1 MLVSWPPPCLRH
13 MPEASCVLCQRL
25 AVPRFNVSGHW
36 VVRCEPCDLEWV
48 HPTPSANAIA
58 SVYASGYFHGSG
70 AGYSS
75 YFESER
81 ASNQRK
87 ADHRLLLLQ
96 KLGARPRQRLL
107 DIGAADGTFVAS
119 AMAAGFDA
127 YGVEVSDDAHD
138 AAAAELRPRL
148 LRNLEQA
155 SVLRPFDVVTSWDV
169 LEHLPDVDG
178 TVRQLSQLL
187 QTGGLMGVVVPVIDN
202 WNARNDPL
210 SWDQYKPP
218 EHLTYFSSRSL
229 CTLLETRVG
238 PVVHEE
244 PAWTRYA
251 RRFGVGSES
260 NSRWRALLAWLE
272 DRAFRSA
279 ASLGTVNRL
288 NFLDS
293 LLVVARAGELRRQ

>member
-1 MLVSWPPPCLRH
+1 MGPPY
-13 MPEASCVLCQRL
+13 
-25 AVPRFNVSGHW
+25 
-36 VVRCEPCDLEWV
+36 
-48 HPTPSANAIA
+48 PSANAIA

-187 QTGGLMGVVVPVIDN
+187 QNGWSDGRRRACHRQLECTQRPAELGSV
-202 WNARNDPL
+202 
-210 SWDQYKPP
+210 QTP

-229 CTLLETRVG
+229 CTLLRRGSAPSCTKSQPGRATRDASALARNRTVDG
-238 PVVHEE
+238 AHCWPGSRIAHFVAL
-244 PAWTRYA
+244 PAWA
-251 RRFGVGSES
+251 P
-260 NSRWRALLAWLE
+260 
-272 DRAFRSA
+272 
-279 ASLGTVNRL
+279 
-288 NFLDS
+288 
-293 LLVVARAGELRRQ
+293 